1 MGIQSQLLP
10 LVSTFFLSQ
19 VYSFQTPGTS
29 PNSNIPKQT
38 ASLNLSMQT
47 EKDVKPLH
55 FLYFPTKEWVTCL
68 FSRMLPNPFPLNT

>member
-1 MGIQSQLLP
+1 M
-10 LVSTFFLSQ
+10 
-19 VYSFQTPGTS
+19 S

-55 FLYFPTKEWVTCL
+55 FLYFPAKEWVTRL
-68 FSRMLPNPFPLNT
+68 FSRMFPNPFPLNT

>member
-10 LVSTFFLSQ
+10 MISIFFLTQ
-19 VYSFQTPGTS
+19 VYSFQTPSMS

-47 EKDVKPLH
+47 EKDVNL
-55 FLYFPTKEWVTCL
+55 FTLYT
-68 FSRMLPNPFPLNT
+68 SLPKNG